1 MTSAFFA
8 LVEEMDEQLLDG
20 IGDGT
25 ADHLSQAGSVLVE
38 GVPIELSRNVEAP
51 DFVQGVVDRVTTIA
65 FRKARV
71 LPFDRRGAFRLEAGE
86 VLHIERII
94 SDDGHLITL
103 SVKP

>member
-1 MTSAFFA
+1 MSFGA
-8 LVEEMDEQLLDG
+8 LIDAADEMILETL
-20 IGDGT
+20 GDGT
-25 ADHLSQAGSVLVE
+25 AAHLSQAGSVLVE
-38 GVPIELSRNVEAP
+38 GVPIELNRNVEAP

-86 VLHIERII
+86 VLHIDRII

>member
-1 MTSAFFA
+1 MSFGDLIDAA
-8 LVEEMDEQLLDG
+8 DEMILETL
-20 IGDGT
+20 GDGT
-25 ADHLSQAGSVLVE
+25 AAHLSQAGSVLVE
-38 GVPIELSRNVEAP
+38 GVPIELNRNVEAP
-51 DFVQGVVDRVTTIA
+51 DFSQGVVDRVTTIA

-86 VLHIERII
+86 VLHIDRII